1 MVAELERQGRALSR
15 RYQNIQSET
24 EQLQSLPT
32 EITNLNTT
40 VASLKAAQTPE
51 ASNPS
56 LSLPLSATLTLLS
69 EREAELEKLNL
80 QLAAIESTAAQK
92 MRDLRRLEDELK
104 PLEVQKANVA
114 KAAKDARRSKAE
126 GISGAGDELEQRGR
140 WLRGVE
146 TTMKSLL
153 EV

>member
-51 ASNPS
+51 SSNPS
-56 LSLPLSATLTLLS
+56 LSLPLPATLTLLS

-80 QLAAIESTAAQK
+80 QLAAIESTAAKK
-92 MRDLRRLEDELK
+92 MRDLGRLEDDLK

-114 KAAKDARRSKAE
+114 RAAKDARRSKAE
-126 GISGAGDELEQRGR
+126 GMSGAGDELEQRGR